1 MPDKN
6 AVLIVDDD
14 PTTVML
20 LKHYL
25 EGIGVT
31 ALVATDGSSALEVIE
46 VHSDQIALIFLDIAM
61 PHMNGYELCRVI
73 RSNLALADLP
83 VIAVTARSSPEMFV
97 EAEAAG
103 INQIIP
109 KPFKPI
115 VIRNMLAEYNLIS
128 SQ

>member
-1 MPDKN
+1 MSGKN

-31 ALVATDGSSALEVIE
+31 TLVATDGSSALEVIQA
-46 VHSDQIALIFLDIAM
+46 HSEQLALVFLDIAM
-61 PHMNGYELCRVI
+61 PHMSGYQLCEAI
-73 RSNLALADLP
+73 RSDFNLMDLP
-83 VIAVTARSSPEMFV
+83 VIAVTARSSPEMFA
-97 EAEAAG
+97 EAEAVG
-103 INQIIP
+103 INQIIA

-115 VIRNMLAEYNLIS
+115 VIRDVLVEYDLITS
-128 SQ
+128 S